1 MGMIN
6 KENHYVIFNC
16 CKDIDICK
24 CASLVLAGGVIVYPT
39 DTIYGIGCNPYND
52 ESVERIFDI
61 KDRNKRKPLPI
72 LASNIDDVE
81 KIVSLGK
88 IGKLLAKRYWPGEL
102 TIISPIVDKNISTKV
117 TARKMSV
124 GVRIPN
130 NKCTLS
136 LLKYCKYLVGTSA
149 NKSGEKPLK
158 SCSEI
163 ISSSLHGFDALLDGG
178 TVKKGVESTIVDIL
192 DSTAP
197 RVIREGAIA
206 SKEIYRMLATT
217 Q

>member
-16 CKDIDICK
+16 CKDIDIYK
-24 CASLVLAGGVIVYPT
+24 CASLVIAGGVIVYPT

-52 ESVERIFDI
+52 NSVERIFEI

-117 TARKMSV
+117 TASKMSV

-149 NKSGEKPLK
+149 NKSGEKSLK

-178 TVKKGVESTIVDIL
+178 TVKKGVESTVVDIL

-197 RVIREGAIA
+197 RVIREGGIA
-206 SKEIYRMLATT
+206 SKEIYRTLTAT

>member
-1 MGMIN
+1 MIN

-16 CKDIDICK
+16 CKDIDICN

-52 ESVERIFDI
+52 NSVERIFEI

-102 TIISPIVDKNISTKV
+102 TIISPIVDINISTKV
-117 TARKMSV
+117 TASKMSV

-163 ISSSLHGFDALLDGG
+163 ISSSLRGFDALLDGG

>member
-1 MGMIN
+1 MIN

-16 CKDIDICK
+16 CKDIDIRK
-24 CASLVLAGGVIVYPT
+24 CASLVIAGGVIVYPT

-52 ESVERIFDI
+52 NSVERIFEI

-117 TARKMSV
+117 TASKTSV
-124 GVRIPN
+124 GIRIPN

-136 LLKYCKYLVGTSA
+136 LLRYCKYLVGTSA

-197 RVIREGAIA
+197 RVIREGGIA
-206 SKEIYRMLATT
+206 SKEIYRTLAAT